1 MTFIVKALGTEV
13 RKRRES
19 KGWSQ
24 EQLAEYADLNR
35 SYVGEIERGQV
46 IASVVTLEK
55 LAKAL
60 DLPLASLLCSAD
72 PAMHPVDIKS
82 IRLAAIAC

>member
-1 MTFIVKALGTEV
+1 MTFIVKALGAEV

-19 KGWSQ
+19 QGWSQ

-55 LAKAL
+55 LAHAL
-60 DLPLASLLCSAD
+60 GIPVAALLHSAD
-72 PAMHPVDIKS
+72 PATQPVDIKQ
-82 IRLAAIAC
+82 IRLVAIAC

>member
-1 MTFIVKALGTEV
+1 MTVIVKALGAEV

-19 KGWSQ
+19 KNWSQ

-46 IASVVTLEK
+46 IASIVTLEK
-55 LAKAL
+55 LASAL
-60 DLPLASLLCSAD
+60 DMPAASLLCSAD
-72 PAMHPVDIKS
+72 PSTQPVDIKQ
-82 IRLAAIAC
+82 IRLMAIAC